1 MELHPQQSHPCSPFL
16 LSGCGPFSFYSS
28 ASYFLQAAGLHRGLQ
43 MRILSPEAV
52 VLKDRG
58 GGSFP
63 LSSYL
68 PVGRQYLQTCLVVIA
83 GIRLCMLNRFSF
95 I

>member
-1 MELHPQQSHPCSPFL
+1 
-16 LSGCGPFSFYSS
+16 
-28 ASYFLQAAGLHRGLQ
+28 

-68 PVGRQYLQTCLVVIA
+68 PMFGSHSWD
-83 GIRLCMLNRFSF
+83 SF
-95 I
+95 VYAKSL